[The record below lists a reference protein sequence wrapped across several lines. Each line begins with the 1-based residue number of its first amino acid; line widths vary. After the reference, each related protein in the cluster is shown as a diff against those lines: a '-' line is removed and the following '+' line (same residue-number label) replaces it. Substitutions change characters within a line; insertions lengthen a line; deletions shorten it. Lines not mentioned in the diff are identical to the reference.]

1 MEDKIKFLQNLYE
14 SGGLWFVLGTLI
26 SADTYMCSKEEAI
39 KRYKESMCT
48 FNKILE
54 AVDYTNIPEKAK
66 QKVKETTQ
74 QGLELLTKELN
85 ELLR

>member
-39 KRYKESMCT
+39 KRYKESIGI

-54 AVDYTNIPEKAK
+54 VVDQTTMPESIKK
-66 QKVKETTQ
+66 KVKETSQ
-74 QGLELLTKELN
+74 QGIELLTKELN
-85 ELLR
+85 KLS

>member
-39 KRYKESMCT
+39 KRYKESIST

-54 AVDYTNIPEKAK
+54 VVDQTTMPEGTKK
-66 QKVKETTQ
+66 KVKETSQ
-74 QGLELLTKELN
+74 QGIELLTKELN
-85 ELLR
+85 QLS